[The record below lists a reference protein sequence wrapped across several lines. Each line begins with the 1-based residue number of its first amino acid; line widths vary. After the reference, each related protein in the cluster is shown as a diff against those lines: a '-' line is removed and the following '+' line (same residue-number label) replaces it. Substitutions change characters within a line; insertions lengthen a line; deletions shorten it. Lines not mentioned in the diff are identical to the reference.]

1 MLMFYGDEDST
12 ELGDTLNQKFFI
24 AATNGFTNKEIGE
37 LLDQGADINC
47 RDELG
52 QGALA
57 SAAYYQHHDA
67 VEYLIRRG
75 ANVNLQDNQG
85 PLQNTPLI
93 FAAWKGSYK
102 TVELLVNKGARLNK
116 QNAEG
121 NTALMQAIKFFIY
134 HKNTAVIEL
143 LLKRGSD
150 TNIRNHKGQTAMMM
164 AESVDKYSRAY
175 NISHL
180 LLDYSWTRRLSTCLN
195 CCSMFNRFNFADTGK
210 DVCCNVVF

>member
-12 ELGDTLNQKFFI
+12 EHGDTLNQKFFI
-24 AATNGFTNKEIGE
+24 AATHGFTNKEIGE
-37 LLDQGADINC
+37 FLDQGANINC

-57 SAAYYQHHDA
+57 TAAYYQHHDA

-75 ANVNLQDNQG
+75 ANVNLQDSQG

-93 FAAWKGSYK
+93 FAAWKGSYE
-102 TVELLVNKGARLNK
+102 TVELLINKGARLNI

-121 NTALMQAIKFFIY
+121 DTALMQAIKGFPY

-150 TNIRNHKGQTAMMM
+150 TNIRNHKGKTAMMM
-164 AESVDKYSRAY
+164 AEAN
-175 NISHL
+175 NIGYL
-180 LLDYSWTRRLSTCLN
+180 LINYSWTRGLSTCLN
-195 CCSMFNRFNFADTGK
+195 CCSIFNRFNYVDTGK
-210 DVCCNVVF
+210 DVCCNVVL